1 MPSAPACCAESR
13 ALCRR
18 CIIDH
23 EATAI
28 TSTDVYSQLQSRA
41 IQFAKTADD
50 GTRATVARECC
61 SRRST
66 SPCRVTAAVPLAIQT
81 IPCGPSAAELSDTN
95 VMFHAGPEFRCA

>member
-1 MPSAPACCAESR
+1 MPN
-13 ALCRR
+13 LFHR

-61 SRRST
+61 RT
-66 SPCRVTAAVPLAIQT
+66 PQHAAVSGHGRGAAGYPDDFLG
-81 IPCGPSAAELSDTN
+81 GPSVAELSDTN